1 MDQKYIKLAKLYGIE
16 IKDTPGSVIIENGI
30 ERPITDE
37 DIDKIFGLEEFFPC
51 EWGKKP
57 KKN

>member
-37 DIDKIFGLEEFFPC
+37 NIDKIFGLEAIKCYE
-51 EWGKKP
+51 KKF
-57 KKN
+57 